1 MFRETIQ
8 LETLR
13 QKIEDAEIESGG
25 QSDYL
30 DRGKPNAGQA
40 KRAQDMID
48 KLNDQINVSKM
59 ELSKLIAMVRLQSP
73 QAINEWVN
81 FHTDILQK
89 IINEAPTMKN
99 AKVRENLAKGALQ
112 QWRKVLN
119 GEQDYV
125 RINWYF
131 LKDYRE
137 SAKKI
142 TAKSSQD
149 WK

>member
-1 MFRETIQ
+1 MFKETIQ

-13 QKIEDAEIESGG
+13 QKIEDAEIESGS

-30 DRGKPNAGQA
+30 DRGNPNAGQA
-40 KRAQDMID
+40 KQTQDTID
-48 KLNDQINVSKM
+48 KLHNQINISKM
-59 ELSKLIAMVRLQSP
+59 ELSKLIAIVRLQSP

-89 IINEAPTMKN
+89 IINEAPTVKN

-112 QWRKVLN
+112 KLEKVRN

-125 RINWYF
+125 GINWYF

-142 TAKSSQD
+142 TAKSS
-149 WK
+149 

>member
-1 MFRETIQ
+1 MFKETIQ

-13 QKIEDAEIESGG
+13 QKIEDAEIESGS

-30 DRGKPNAGQA
+30 DRGQPNAGQV
-40 KRAQDMID
+40 KQAQDTIN
-48 KLNDQINVSKM
+48 KLRNQINVSRM
-59 ELSKLIAMVRLQSP
+59 ELSKLIAIVRLQSP

-81 FHTDILQK
+81 FHADILQK
-89 IINEAPTMKN
+89 IVNEAPTGKN

-112 QWRKVLN
+112 EWEKVRN

-131 LKDYRE
+131 LNDYRE
-137 SAKKI
+137 SAKRI
-142 TAKSSQD
+142 NAKSSQF